1 MKLID
6 IINEGV
12 YDPGIFKA
20 IFLAGGP
27 GSGKSFV
34 GSELVGIPKG
44 GFSKIDMSFA
54 PSGVKLVASDPAFE
68 YFLDK
73 VGVDPKNLGNLTD
86 EEFKQLTEPADS
98 PRQKAKR
105 VRDTAEKLY
114 TKGRLGLLIDGTGDV
129 YSKIKKKKIGL
140 DNLGY
145 DTYMIFINTSL
156 DVALQRN
163 AQRDRVLPE
172 DIVKKIWTD
181 VQKNLGR
188 FQGLFGSNF
197 KIIDNSE
204 ERAPRRDRKEGV
216 VIFPKIF
223 YTAVR
228 NFLKAPLKSGI
239 AKRWITRQK
248 ELKKRTGM

>member
-1 MKLID
+1 MKLSD
-6 IINEGV
+6 IINEGPE
-12 YDPGIFKA
+12 DPGIFKA

-44 GFSKIDMSFA
+44 GYKNIDMSFA

-68 YFLDK
+68 YFLK
-73 VGVDPKNLGNLTD
+73 KINVDPKDLGNLSD
-86 EEFKQLTEPADS
+86 EEFKKLTVGPDS
-98 PRQKAKR
+98 PREKAKR
-105 VRDTAEKLY
+105 IKDTKEKLY
-114 TKGRLGLLIDGTGDV
+114 TKGRLGLLIDGTGDD
-129 YSKIKKKKIGL
+129 YNKIKKKKVEL
-140 DNLGY
+140 NKLGY
-145 DTYMIFINTSL
+145 DTYMIFINTTL

-163 AQRDRVLPE
+163 AQRDRKLPE
-172 DIVKKIWTD
+172 KLVEKIWKN

-188 FQGLFGSNF
+188 FQGLFGANF

-204 ERAPRRDRKEGV
+204 KRAPKRDRDAGV

-223 YTAVR
+223 YSAIK
-228 NFLKAPLKSGI
+228 NFLKVPIKSGI

-248 ELKKRTGM
+248 ELKQRTGM